1 LQQFA
6 AVSLPLPSTVFQA
19 DGIFLGNAMEIS
31 GKQNP
36 ESGFKSPPS
45 TWIKSIPV
53 ISGLYLDTYDK
64 ASFYVKN
71 VIH

>member
-1 LQQFA
+1 
-6 AVSLPLPSTVFQA
+6 
-19 DGIFLGNAMEIS
+19 MEIPQGNTMENS

-36 ESGFKSPPS
+36 EMRFKSPPS

-53 ISGLYLDTYDK
+53 LSGLYLDTYDNT
-64 ASFYVKN
+64 SFYVKN